1 MTASN
6 PVELVPYDPDWPVAF
21 TRIREKL
28 EGLLRPYVVM
38 IEHVGSTSI
47 PGLAAKPLLD
57 IDIVLRGLDDVPAAT
72 QILLARNYEPRGNRY
87 DDDVWAFMLRDG
99 TPPERIYICPPD
111 NLTHQR
117 RIIFRDHLRSHPEAA
132 AAYAA
137 LKQDLA
143 AKFRYDGDRYTASKR
158 AFVDTIIDRALR

>member
-28 EGLLRPYVVM
+28 EGLLRPYVVT

>member
-28 EGLLRPYVVM
+28 EGLLRPYVVT

-87 DDDVWAFMLRDG
+87 DDDVWAFIRDG

-111 NLTHQR
+111 NLTHHR

-158 AFVDTIIDRALR
+158 VFVDTIIDRALR